1 MVENHSQNLVIV
13 FVVRGRS
20 RRQPANLLV
29 AQEDSGETWGLTG
42 KQRQDTVSD
51 ETEDK
56 APRAV
61 RQLLETN

>member
-1 MVENHSQNLVIV
+1 M
-13 FVVRGRS
+13 FVVRGR
-20 RRQPANLLV
+20 RRPQPANLPV

-42 KQRQDTVSD
+42 KQRQDSVSD

-61 RQLLETN
+61 RQLLEIN